1 MSNELV
7 SLAPAGWPTDVFTNY
22 DDLQLGGFDL
32 DLGFQES
39 IPDVFHDTVPNL
51 AVDFPTYPSS
61 QESVDLM
68 TLSSAPAPDLCDISH
83 SHASS
88 ISPFHD
94 SSVSSAP
101 SSSSSPVQFESWPLD
116 TNPSDVVPQGYQQ
129 PQFYETNFVNGRKR
143 RACEE
148 PCRVTQ
154 MPGNIVGQGVNFPV
168 FTADPVTKPKRK
180 RVQNARQRKAA
191 NVRERKRMF
200 HLNEAFDSLKTKV
213 PTFNYEKRLSRI
225 ETLRLAMTY
234 ISFMSDLLTGK
245 KPSEI
250 SLKPDG
256 MLSSGN
262 SFTIEDL
269 ENLKQSIASSYN
281 SDGTES
287 SECGSSSS

>member
-1 MSNELV
+1 MSNEDM
-7 SLAPAGWPTDVFTNY
+7 SMAPAGWSSDVFTNY

-32 DLGFQES
+32 DLGFQEG

-51 AVDFPTYPSS
+51 AVDFHTYPPSH
-61 QESVDLM
+61 ESVDLM
-68 TLSSAPAPDLCDISH
+68 TLSSAAASDLCDISH

-88 ISPFHD
+88 ISPFQD
-94 SSVSSAP
+94 SSVSSVP

-116 TNPSDVVPQGYQQ
+116 SSPVNVLPQGYQH

-143 RACEE
+143 RACDE
-148 PCRVTQ
+148 PCRLPQ
-154 MPGNIVGQGVNFPV
+154 MPGNVAVQAVNFPV
-168 FTADPVTKPKRK
+168 FSTDVASKPKRK

-234 ISFMSDLLTGK
+234 ISFMSDLLAGK

-256 MLSSGN
+256 MLSSDN
-262 SFTIEDL
+262 SFTLEDL